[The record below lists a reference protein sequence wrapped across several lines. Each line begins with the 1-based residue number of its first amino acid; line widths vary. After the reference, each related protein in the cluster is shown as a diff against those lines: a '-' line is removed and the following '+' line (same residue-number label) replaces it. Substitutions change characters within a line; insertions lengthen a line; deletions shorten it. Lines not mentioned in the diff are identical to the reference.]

1 MFDFKYLIF
10 EWNVLFCQNLNKNA
24 TISYLN
30 LLKICIK
37 FLAKSCIIWRSL
49 NLSDVWYWWRK
60 SIGKYSKIM
69 TIFTLIK
76 LLKVRW
82 MITVRNL
89 IHDWMNLTTR
99 LLMVRTC
106 GEWCLATFG
115 GSDHTQAGR
124 WQLSPMLHFTNWK
137 KKLVPDYYIEMIN
150 RIWIHYQSYQPA
162 VCEGPTQ
169 QILILSGLSWE
180 LYSVFCIL
188 LNISLPIKFLL
199 LCWREARKCQK
210 TVCIES
216 YRGKLDNCRHFQ
228 PWEQG
233 SDSMVMEVWSSS
245 ESVIELLNNAIS
257 YLSTC

>member
-115 GSDHTQAGR
+115 GSDHLSVLVLPDQHYKWHNELLQVTPHFHLLSEGGTQAGR

-150 RIWIHYQSYQPA
+150 RI
-162 VCEGPTQ
+162 
-169 QILILSGLSWE
+169 
-180 LYSVFCIL
+180 
-188 LNISLPIKFLL
+188 
-199 LCWREARKCQK
+199 
-210 TVCIES
+210 
-216 YRGKLDNCRHFQ
+216 
-228 PWEQG
+228 
-233 SDSMVMEVWSSS
+233 
-245 ESVIELLNNAIS
+245 
-257 YLSTC
+257 